1 MFKELL
7 KFMKHDKLIAQ
18 DEMPAAENVA
28 NEDVEVV
35 TVILE
40 LFNFLLLY
48 HPF

>member
-18 DEMPAAENVA
+18 DEMPAAENVE